1 MSDKQYID
9 GINLFPKHPKAP
21 DFVLNNVSIHVE
33 RCIEC
38 LRGLEVNDKGY
49 AKAQLLQPKDE
60 KKCPYLAIDDYKPR
74 EDAPQ
79 QTQTGGGD
87 TDTDNGD
94 TDAQGN
100 PCPF

>member
-79 QTQTGGGD
+79 TTQTGGAGASEGEAQN
-87 TDTDNGD
+87 TDTGADL
-94 TDAQGN
+94 
-100 PCPF
+100 PF